1 MADKRYDDSSI
12 SQLKGAERVRL
23 RPEAL
28 LGSRGIDGAI
38 HTIQEIIG
46 NATDEKLAGYG
57 EEIDIAY
64 REDRSIEYRS

>member
-28 LGSRGIDGAI
+28 MRNYQGMVKRLILPTARTEA
-38 HTIQEIIG
+38 
-46 NATDEKLAGYG
+46 L
-57 EEIDIAY
+57 
-64 REDRSIEYRS
+64 